1 MREESYLA
9 SCRCDLHVML
19 SLMILRVSLLV
30 IIVTE
35 LTSANDGSRA
45 RRELS
50 AALTLV
56 VHPEGEHLVI
66 AGQHHDVSL
75 PRAHLGHH
83 LTREVSHLQQNQFI
97 HCSRVLCA
105 RGHPP
110 VPC

>member
-1 MREESYLA
+1 
-9 SCRCDLHVML
+9 ML

-56 VHPEGEHLVI
+56 VHPKGEHLVI
-66 AGQHHDVSL
+66 TGQHHDVCL

-83 LTREVSHLQQNQFI
+83 LT
-97 HCSRVLCA
+97 
-105 RGHPP
+105 
-110 VPC
+110 